1 MRKPKDFN
9 IRKVSRVG
17 NGLGVFLTSEIK
29 NLGWS
34 TETYVIIRTEDN
46 TITIKKMDIP
56 KK

>member
-29 NLGWS
+29 KLGWS

-46 TITIKKMDIP
+46 AIIIKKMDIP